1 MLCCLLVLS
10 MIVRVMIL
18 NLGVTHHAVK
28 SGHLSRWTVAQA
40 SGKLRNIRTEPTKRA
55 VAV

>member
-1 MLCCLLVLS
+1 